1 MAAARGVLCPL
12 PTQESRMPR
21 KTARADGTAPA
32 ALPYWQPPVS
42 GGKPF
47 SLSGFAPA
55 AKPFSTGD
63 KAEDKL
69 AVKALATEINE
80 LQDMLFA
87 DGRYKLLVVLQGTD
101 ASGKD
106 GAIRDV
112 FGQVSPLGVHARSW
126 RAPSAEERA
135 HDFLW
140 RIHQRVPATGEL
152 TIFNRSHYEDVLV
165 PVVDGALTREQTTQR
180 FRQINDFERML
191 VETGTVL
198 LKFMLHISRKEQALR
213 LQARIDDPTKAWKF
227 VPHDL
232 EVRRQWRA
240 YHKAYE
246 AFLGATST
254 AVAPWTIV
262 PSDSKT
268 HRNLMIA
275 TVVRD
280 TLKSMK
286 LRYPPPAPEVA
297 GARVT

>member
-1 MAAARGVLCPL
+1 
-12 PTQESRMPR
+12 MPR
-21 KTARADGTAPA
+21 KRTAQ
-32 ALPYWQPPVS
+32 ALQHWQPRDDE
-42 GGKPF
+42 GKPF
-47 SLSGFAPA
+47 PLSGHDPA
-55 AKPFSTGD
+55 ARPFSTGD
-63 KAEDKL
+63 KAKDRL
-69 AVKALATEINE
+69 AVEALATEINE

-106 GAIRDV
+106 GTIRAV

-126 RAPSAEERA
+126 RAPTEEERA

-140 RIHQRVPATGEL
+140 RIHQRVPAAGEL

-165 PVVDGALTREQTTQR
+165 PVVDGALTRKQTGLR

-191 VETGTVL
+191 VESGTVL
-198 LKFMLHISRKEQALR
+198 LKFMLHISPEEQARR

-232 EVRRQWRA
+232 EVRRQWPA
-240 YHKAYE
+240 YRKAYE
-246 AFLGATST
+246 ALLGATST
-254 AVAPWTIV
+254 TVAPWTIV
-262 PSDSKT
+262 PADSKT
-268 HRNLMIA
+268 HRNLMIG

-286 LRYPPPAPEVA
+286 LRYPPPAPEIA
-297 GARVT
+297 GARVA

>member
-1 MAAARGVLCPL
+1 LGTLKAAAL
-12 PTQESRMPR
+12 QH
-21 KTARADGTAPA
+21 
-32 ALPYWQPPVS
+32 WQAH
-42 GGKPF
+42 GDEGKPF
-47 SLSGFAPA
+47 SLSGFDPA
-55 AKPFSTGD
+55 ARPFSTGD
-63 KAEDKL
+63 KDQDKL

-87 DGRYKLLVVLQGTD
+87 DRRHKLLVVLQGTD

-106 GAIRDV
+106 GTIRGV
-112 FGQVSPLGVHARSW
+112 FGQVSPLGVHAHSW
-126 RAPSAEERA
+126 RAPTEEERA

-140 RIHQRVPATGEL
+140 RIHQRVPAAGEL

-165 PVVDGALTREQTTQR
+165 PVVEGALTREDTIQR

-232 EVRRQWRA
+232 EVRRQWPA
-240 YHKAYE
+240 YRRAYE
-246 AFLGATST
+246 AFLGATGT

-275 TVVRD
+275 TVIRD

-286 LRYPPPAPEVA
+286 LRYPPPAPEIA
-297 GARVT
+297 HARVT

>member
-1 MAAARGVLCPL
+1 LGTLKAAALQR
-12 PTQESRMPR
+12 
-21 KTARADGTAPA
+21 
-32 ALPYWQPPVS
+32 WQPRS
-42 GGKPF
+42 EKGKPF
-47 SLSGFAPA
+47 LLSGFDPA
-55 AKPFSTGD
+55 ARPFSTGD
-63 KAEDKL
+63 NAQDKL
-69 AVKALATEINE
+69 AALALATEINE

-106 GAIRDV
+106 GTIRHV
-112 FGQVSPLGVHARSW
+112 FGQVSPLGVHTRSW
-126 RAPSAEERA
+126 RAPTEEERA

-140 RIHQRVPATGEL
+140 RIHQRVPAAGEL

-165 PVVDGALTREQTTQR
+165 PVVEGTLTRKQTALR

-198 LKFMLHISRKEQALR
+198 LKFMLHISRQEQARR

-232 EVRRQWRA
+232 EVRRKWPA
-240 YHKAYE
+240 YRKAYE

-262 PSDSKT
+262 PADSKT

-286 LRYPPPAPEVA
+286 LRYPSPAPEITA
-297 GARVT
+297 ARVA

>member
-1 MAAARGVLCPL
+1 
-12 PTQESRMPR
+12 MPS
-21 KTARADGTAPA
+21 KNARANGTAPA
-32 ALPYWQPPVS
+32 ALQHWQPRVDE
-42 GGKPF
+42 GKPF
-47 SLSGFAPA
+47 PLSGLDPA

-63 KAEDKL
+63 KAKDRL
-69 AVKALATEINE
+69 AALALATEINE
-80 LQDMLFA
+80 QQDMLFA
-87 DGRYKLLVVLQGTD
+87 DRRYKLLVVLQGTD
-101 ASGKD
+101 TSGKD
-106 GAIRDV
+106 GTIRAV
-112 FGQVSPLGVHARSW
+112 FGQVSPLGVHVRSW
-126 RAPSAEERA
+126 RAPTEEERA

-140 RIHQRVPATGEL
+140 RIHQRVPAAGEL

-165 PVVDGALTREQTTQR
+165 PVVDGALTRKQTGLR

-191 VETGTVL
+191 VESGTVL
-198 LKFMLHISRKEQALR
+198 LKFMLHISPEEQARR

-240 YHKAYE
+240 YRKAYE
-246 AFLGATST
+246 ALLGATST

-268 HRNLMIA
+268 HRNLMIG

-286 LRYPPPAPEVA
+286 LRYPPPAPEIA
-297 GARVT
+297 GARVA